1 MLDVKSPDNTGEERR
16 SKDRVTS
23 PLRDSERRITMV
35 FVTNTL
41 KGAKAMRL
49 VSIVVMIAAWGWVV
63 FNVVAL
69 IENVNDLRKAV
80 QVLSSETYR
89 QQLLRDNDGL
99 YYELLAARLREQSAR
114 KAYEE
119 VASGESTRTLD
130 VNI

>member
-1 MLDVKSPDNTGEERR
+1 MLDVKSPDNIGEERR

-69 IENVNDLRKAV
+69 IENVNDLRKAL
-80 QVLSSETYR
+80 QALSSETYR

-119 VASGESTRTLD
+119 VARGESARTLD

>member
-99 YYELLAARLREQSAR
+99 HYELLAARLREQSAR

>member
-1 MLDVKSPDNTGEERR
+1 
-16 SKDRVTS
+16 
-23 PLRDSERRITMV
+23 
-35 FVTNTL
+35 
-41 KGAKAMRL
+41 MRL

-119 VASGESTRTLD
+119 VARGESARTLD